1 MPKRNCLQC
10 LHMYPIKL
18 PSYLYHNLRYRYFGK
33 LEVSVFA
40 LFCYFNC
47 LFAPFA
53 SLFLF
58 APQQNKWSHISRSIS
73 RSPLYFMFQACR
85 VKQVSPAPS
94 SHSPVPYG
102 GLGIVWGLGV
112 HTCIQSVFSFVSG
125 HSFVRTY
132 VCASSKCL
140 TTNTHDLTPSPP

>member
-1 MPKRNCLQC
+1 MFHRYLPKRNCLQC

-33 LEVSVFA
+33 IEVSGFV
-40 LFCYFNC
+40 LFCYSNC

-85 VKQVSPAPS
+85 AKQVSPDPS
-94 SHSPVPYG
+94 SHSPVPCG
-102 GLGIVWGLGV
+102 GLCIVWGLGV
-112 HTCIQSVFSFVSG
+112 HTVCSRFLILYLVI
-125 HSFVRTY
+125 HSYVQY
-132 VCASSKCL
+132 VCLRLFKVLDNKHS
-140 TTNTHDLTPSPP
+140 